1 MKKLDLGQTLQL
13 LGSAGV
19 IVGILLLVFELNQN
33 RDMIRA
39 QTRNELSS
47 NLVELAIADSTDLA
61 LADVLSRGLND
72 GEQGTPAEQWI
83 VMRRANAWF
92 RYWENVHYQGRIG
105 TYDEVEFS
113 KQLEAI
119 RSALAIRAGL
129 VKYWCGARES
139 YSPEFAAEI
148 DAMLTTHRC
157 E

>member
-1 MKKLDLGQTLQL
+1 MKKIDLGQTLQL
-13 LGSAGV
+13 LGNVGV
-19 IVGILLLVFELNQN
+19 IVGILLLVYELNLN
-33 RDMIRA
+33 RNMMMA
-39 QTRNELSS
+39 QTRNELSQ
-47 NLVELAIADSTDLA
+47 NLVELGIADSTDLA

-113 KQLEAI
+113 KQLASI
-119 RSALAIRAGL
+119 GSALAVRAGL
-129 VKYWCGARES
+129 VKYWCGASEG